1 MNLNIPR
8 NRVSEC
14 MCSVLSRSVV
24 WKSLRLHGLRH
35 TRLLCQWDS
44 PGKNIGWAAISFSR
58 GSSEPRDQTWVFYV
72 SCIGRKGV
80 FFVVCLFVCLFLSLA
95 PTGSPYIPR
104 IRLLGVPWTARRSN
118 QSILKEISPEYSLEG
133 LMLKQKLQYFGHL
146 MKNWPIGKDPDAGK
160 D

>member
-1 MNLNIPR
+1 MNLNIPS

-14 MCSVLSRSVV
+14 MCSVLSRSVM
-24 WKSLRLHGLRH
+24 WKSLRLHGLQH

-80 FFVVCLFVCLFLSLA
+80 FLLFFCLFVCLFLSLA

-146 MKNWPIGKDPDAGK
+146 MKN
-160 D
+160 